1 MFVGFAD
8 AAVEP
13 IDFPI
18 APAAAMPKVR
28 LPTVY
33 LHFKFE
39 GVSKIPK
46 PKSSSQMIAMMVSI
60 PELLI
65 AASIFTLPSSVLQA

>member
-28 LPTVY
+28 LQ
-33 LHFKFE
+33 HFEFE
-39 GVSKIPK
+39 GVWKIPK
-46 PKSSSQMIAMMVSI
+46 PKSSSQMIPMLVPI